1 MNMPAKLTMA
11 DFPKFFLGFDRL
23 ENDFFASTVDGGYPR
38 YNIVKFNQG
47 YRVEIAVPGWDK
59 KDIEISLFK
68 NVLSVKGVKKQ
79 TENPEETYLYKG
91 LSGKTFTRN
100 FKVGD
105 YIELSKAYMERGLL
119 CINLVENLP
128 EKEQPVTINIS

>member
-1 MNMPAKLTMA
+1 MNTAAKLTMA

-38 YNIVKFNQG
+38 YNIVKKKQG
-47 YRVEIAVPGWDK
+47 YRVELAIPGWHK
-59 KDIEISLFK
+59 EDIEISLFK
-68 NVLSVKGVKKQ
+68 NVLSVKGTNKLA
-79 TENPEETYLYKG
+79 ENPDETYLYKG

-105 YIELSKAYMERGLL
+105 YIELAKAYMERGLL
-119 CINLVENLP
+119 CIDLVENIP
-128 EKEQPVTINIS
+128 EKEQPVTITIS